1 MQPEPIVTLYPTAP
15 STVTETFILSDDITG
30 LIWRDR
36 PPTGSASGWSGCL
49 RGPAGDSNF
58 VGPFKSIVGARLAV
72 RSEYVAAQ
80 SATPRDTAHVRGL

>member
-1 MQPEPIVTLYPTAP
+1 MTSEPIAVLYPTAP
-15 STVTETFILSDDITG
+15 ATVTEMFRLSDDCTG

-36 PPTGSASGWSGCL
+36 PSGWSGCL
-49 RGPAGDSNF
+49 RTPTGDSNF

-80 SATPRDTAHVRGL
+80 SATPRDTAHVRGM

>member
-1 MQPEPIVTLYPTAP
+1 MTSEPIAVLYPTAP
-15 STVTETFILSDDITG
+15 STVTETFRLSDDCTG

-36 PPTGSASGWSGCL
+36 PSGWSGCL

-80 SATPRDTAHVRGL
+80 SATPRDTAHIRGL

>member
-15 STVTETFILSDDITG
+15 ATVSETFRLSDDCTG
-30 LIWRDR
+30 LILRDR
-36 PPTGSASGWSGCL
+36 PSGWSGCL
-49 RGPAGDSNF
+49 RTPTGDSTF

-72 RSEYVAAQ
+72 RSEYIAAQ